1 MSLLVVW
8 PSARRCRH
16 REEAKPKIR
25 GTTPP
30 QSRRGDG
37 TAERNFVGRN
47 GCGTSH
53 LCPPLSAWDKDR
65 PLGPLDHLVTVVM
78 RKVPRGRYHRTLRH
92 LIHNWETKCI
102 KIVSYY
108 ADTHKDPTH
117 TDLLHAF
124 TTMPREPSDARAAL
138 MAVYLSRR
146 LSLVTPSNMPAA
158 AKKLKSAERP
168 SHRMKHAKELARTH
182 KVTKNVE
189 NIPHRRRRDVNERTH
204 TIRASGAGLVTGLG
218 CTGRT
223 IYGVGE
229 ASGGV
234 IRRQR
239 RRNMGKPGEPISL
252 LPPARI
258 PAIKKI
264 GEGEMREVQTRKKE
278 DDMCSSGH
286 MKQTG
291 DDRLLGDVG
300 EEHADA
306 FFEMYINAE
315 AWGG

>member
-1 MSLLVVW
+1 MYKN
-8 PSARRCRH
+8 R
-16 REEAKPKIR
+16 
-25 GTTPP
+25 TTLT
-30 QSRRGDG
+30 R
-37 TAERNFVGRN
+37 
-47 GCGTSH
+47 TS
-53 LCPPLSAWDKDR
+53 
-65 PLGPLDHLVTVVM
+65 TQ
-78 RKVPRGRYHRTLRH
+78 
-92 LIHNWETKCI
+92 
-102 KIVSYY
+102 
-108 ADTHKDPTH
+108 H

-146 LSLVTPSNMPAA
+146 LPLVTPSNIPAA

-168 SHRMKHAKELARTH
+168 THRMKHAKELARA
-182 KVTKNVE
+182 KKATKNVE

-204 TIRASGAGLVTGLG
+204 AIRASGAGLVTSLG

-229 ASGGV
+229 ANGGV

-239 RRNMGKPGEPISL
+239 RRNMGKLAGEPSSL
-252 LPPARI
+252 PPPART
-258 PAIKKI
+258 PALIQI
-264 GEGEMREVQTRKKE
+264 GEGEMREREVRTSRKG
-278 DDMCSSGH
+278 DMCDGH

>member
-1 MSLLVVW
+1 
-8 PSARRCRH
+8 
-16 REEAKPKIR
+16 
-25 GTTPP
+25 
-30 QSRRGDG
+30 
-37 TAERNFVGRN
+37 
-47 GCGTSH
+47 
-53 LCPPLSAWDKDR
+53 
-65 PLGPLDHLVTVVM
+65 
-78 RKVPRGRYHRTLRH
+78 
-92 LIHNWETKCI
+92 
-102 KIVSYY
+102 
-108 ADTHKDPTH
+108 
-117 TDLLHAF
+117 
-124 TTMPREPSDARAAL
+124 

-146 LSLVTPSNMPAA
+146 LPLVTPSNMPAA

-168 SHRMKHAKELARTH
+168 THRMKHAKELART
-182 KVTKNVE
+182 KKATKNVE

-204 TIRASGAGLVTGLG
+204 TIRASGAGLVTSLG

-239 RRNMGKPGEPISL
+239 RRNMGKLAGEPSSL
-252 LPPARI
+252 PPPART
-258 PAIKKI
+258 PALIKI
-264 GEGEMREVQTRKKE
+264 GEGEMREREVQTRKKG
-278 DDMCSSGH
+278 DMCDGH

>member
-1 MSLLVVW
+1 
-8 PSARRCRH
+8 
-16 REEAKPKIR
+16 
-25 GTTPP
+25 
-30 QSRRGDG
+30 
-37 TAERNFVGRN
+37 
-47 GCGTSH
+47 
-53 LCPPLSAWDKDR
+53 
-65 PLGPLDHLVTVVM
+65 
-78 RKVPRGRYHRTLRH
+78 
-92 LIHNWETKCI
+92 
-102 KIVSYY
+102 
-108 ADTHKDPTH
+108 
-117 TDLLHAF
+117 
-124 TTMPREPSDARAAL
+124 MPREPSDARAAL

-146 LSLVTPSNMPAA
+146 LSLVTPSNIPAG

-168 SHRMKHAKELARTH
+168 SHHRMKHAKELART
-182 KVTKNVE
+182 KKMTKNVE

-204 TIRASGAGLVTGLG
+204 TIRASGAGLVTSLG

-239 RRNMGKPGEPISL
+239 RRNMGKPGERGTLP
-252 LPPARI
+252 PPART
-258 PAIKKI
+258 PALIKI
-264 GEGEMREVQTRKKE
+264 GEGEMREVQTRKKGG
-278 DDMCSSGH
+278 DMYDGH